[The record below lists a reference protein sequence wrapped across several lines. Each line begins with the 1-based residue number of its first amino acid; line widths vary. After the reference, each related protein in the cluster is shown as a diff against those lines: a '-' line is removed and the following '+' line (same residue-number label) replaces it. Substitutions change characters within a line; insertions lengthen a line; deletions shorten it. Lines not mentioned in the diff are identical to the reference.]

1 MEITTKTCS
10 TNISKEDNS
19 VVFREV
25 PVQEMEVQVHPTTPI
40 LPFRDGAVEDFKFT

>member
-25 PVQEMEVQVHPTTPI
+25 PVQELQVHPTTPI
-40 LPFRDGAVEDFKFT
+40 LPFRDGAVEDFKFP